1 MGNEPQADSKR
12 MAPFR
17 ITTASWVAIVV
28 GVIML
33 ATGVVFDID
42 ARSVKDRYDGLSAR
56 VQTMEEQHRV
66 IENDLRD
73 LSNATATNTA
83 NITNLISAV
92 ADLKGLIEAH
102 ILGSGKDGKL

>member
-1 MGNEPQADSKR
+1 MGNEPQAGPNR
-12 MAPFR
+12 PAPFR
-17 ITTASWVAIVV
+17 LTTGSWVAIVV

-33 ATGVVFDID
+33 ATGVVFDLD
-42 ARSVKDRYDGLSAR
+42 ARSVKDQYDGLSAR

-66 IENDLRD
+66 IENDLKD
-73 LSNATATNTA
+73 LSTATATNTA

-102 ILGSGKDGKL
+102 ILGTQSAKP